1 MGLLTRIMFVQMLVW
16 RSRSKMH
23 PKEWSLL
30 AHRWSN
36 LKLNLSLARWVHKF
50 PSDYSVW
57 WIGSDHF
64 RHSIYT
70 TFKSLGLVRLVK
82 KKKIL
87 TKAAFIWQKIQLNR
101 NIAEYYYNLKK
112 QFSVRIYFKIIY
124 SCDAKLNFQHHYSSL
139 QCHMILQKSFIYAD
153 LVIKKHL
160 LLLLMLK
167 TVVPLNIFVKTVTHF
182 SPVFW

>member
-1 MGLLTRIMFVQMLVW
+1 MEVEVKDAPKGMIPPGTQMVKPKAEPQP
-16 RSRSKMH
+16 SKVSSQI
-23 PKEWSLL
+23 PKWL
-30 AHRWSN
+30 
-36 LKLNLSLARWVHKF
+36 LSLMDRVWPLQTFNLYHIQKF
-50 PSDYSVW
+50 GVGK
-57 WIGSDHF
+57 IG
-64 RHSIYT
+64 
-70 TFKSLGLVRLVK
+70 K

-139 QCHMILQKSFIYAD
+139 QCHMILQKSFLYAD